1 MGAKQGASSSKGGMS
16 NKSAESNAVVQGIKA
31 DKFAQEQL
39 GIQKTVAGPV
49 QGASSSVT
57 GYMATNTGGNQM
69 YGAEYQAARNEYLAN
84 QGLGTVRADGSF
96 MTGVQTDK
104 GLVFT
109 SQANE
114 AFKASKRESI
124 PLSKQ
129 MYESQQKFQLGV
141 AAVAALAG
149 VPFIPS
155 QLALKSQTP
164 YQQYVNRR
172 ESGVFSYQTNT
183 QQNNNKTNETDNNKK
198 QNNEMFEN
206 RFLADQE
213 KQRKNYLASLKTSDA
228 VTGDRKFLSS
238 TSRGFGGT
246 YQV

>member
-1 MGAKQGASSSKGGMS
+1 MGSQNSASSRNAMASGQSGAKKTSIALQ
-16 NKSAESNAVVQGIKA
+16 A

-69 YGAEYQAARNEYLAN
+69 YGSLYRQK
-84 QGLGTVRADGSF
+84 QGEFLQKAGMGTMSSSGSF
-96 MTGVQTDK
+96 VPGVQTDQ

-109 SQANE
+109 SE
-114 AFKASKRESI
+114 ARDVYNQTRNQSI
-124 PLSKQ
+124 PLSKK
-129 MYESQQKFQLGV
+129 MFESQQKFKLGV
-141 AAVAALAG
+141 SAVAALAG
-149 VPFIPS
+149 IPFIPS
-155 QLALKSQTP
+155 QLALSSQQP
-164 YQQYVNRR
+164 YQEYVNRR

-183 QQNNNKTNETDNNKK
+183 QQNNNKTNQNNNNQK

-206 RFLADQE
+206 RFLAKQE
-213 KQRKNYLASLKTSDA
+213 SDRKKYLASLKTSDA
-228 VTGDRKFLSS
+228 VTGDRKFISS

>member
-1 MGAKQGASSSKGGMS
+1 MGSQNSASSGNAMASGQSGAKKTSIALQ
-16 NKSAESNAVVQGIKA
+16 A

-69 YGAEYQAARNEYLAN
+69 YGSLYRQK
-84 QGLGTVRADGSF
+84 QGEFLEKAGMGTMSSSGSF
-96 MTGVQTDK
+96 MPGVQTDQ

-109 SQANE
+109 SE
-114 AFKASKRESI
+114 ARDVYNQTRNQSI

-129 MYESQQKFQLGV
+129 MFESQKKFQLGLS
-141 AAVAALAG
+141 AIAALAG
-149 VPFIPS
+149 VPMIPS
-155 QLALKSQTP
+155 TLAVQSMSP
-164 YQQYVNRR
+164 YQSYVNRR
-172 ESGVFSYQTNT
+172 EGGFFSYKDNT
-183 QQNNNKTNETDNNKK
+183 QQNNNKTNQNNNNQK

-206 RFLADQE
+206 RFLAEQE
-213 KQRKNYLASLKTSDA
+213 KQRKNYLASLKTSDS

-238 TSRGFGGT
+238 TSRGFGNT

>member
-69 YGAEYQAARNEYLAN
+69 YGSLYRQK
-84 QGLGTVRADGSF
+84 QGEFLEKAGMGTMSSSGSF
-96 MTGVQTDK
+96 MPGVQTDQ

-109 SQANE
+109 SE
-114 AFKASKRESI
+114 ARDVYNQTRNQSI

-129 MYESQQKFQLGV
+129 MFESQKKFQLGLS
-141 AAVAALAG
+141 AIAALAG
-149 VPFIPS
+149 VPMIPS
-155 QLALKSQTP
+155 TLAVQSMSP
-164 YQQYVNRR
+164 YQSYVNRR
-172 ESGVFSYQTNT
+172 EGGFFSYKDNT
-183 QQNNNKTNETDNNKK
+183 QQNNNKTNQNNNNKK
-198 QNNEMFEN
+198 QDNEMFEN
-206 RFLADQE
+206 RFLAKQE
-213 KQRKNYLASLKTSDA
+213 SDRKKYLASLKTSDA
-228 VTGDRKFLSS
+228 VTGDRKFISS